1 MSQISNTT
9 VYPNVTP
16 TATDIFI
23 ISDPT
28 LAGDTKTCTVADLQ
42 EYFGTK
48 TFTYTLTSTEIL
60 NSYVYAP
67 KLISCAVGE
76 YIQIIHAAYLLDFNT
91 TAYSGDGNLVLCN
104 NGNPLLDQAS
114 IIQLNLNA
122 SATTAGVMKQT
133 ATEYS
138 PAAGGNFLSVGY
150 SGTANPTLGDSPIKL
165 SILYRIVKF

>member
-28 LAGDTKTCTVADLQ
+28 VAGDTKTCTVGDLQ
-42 EYFGTK
+42 GYFGTK
-48 TFTYTLTSTEIL
+48 TFTYTLTSTDIL
-60 NSYVYAP
+60 NSYIYAP

-76 YIQIIHAAYLLDFNT
+76 YIQVICANYLLEFNT

-104 NGNPLLDQAS
+104 NGNPLLVQRS
-114 IIQLNLNA
+114 ISMANVNA
-122 SATTAGVMKQT
+122 AATTAGTMKHLESQ
-133 ATEYS
+133 YS
-138 PAAGGNFLSVGY
+138 PATGANWLSVGY
-150 SGTANPTLGDSPIKL
+150 TGTGNPTLGDSPIKL

>member
-16 TATDIFI
+16 TETDIFI

-28 LAGDTKTCTVADLQ
+28 IAGDTKTCTVADLQ

-76 YIQIIHAAYLLDFNT
+76 YIQIINAAYLLDFNT
-91 TAYSGDGNLVLCN
+91 TAYSGDGELVLCN
-104 NGNPLLDQAS
+104 NGNTLFAQRAISQDQV
-114 IIQLNLNA
+114 NA
-122 SATTAGVMKQT
+122 VATTAGTMKHT
-133 ATEYS
+133 SSKYS
-138 PAAGGNFLSVGY
+138 PATGANWLSVGY